1 MNEALMYF
9 CIVINIITFLTYGYD
24 KWQAKNNKRRISEF
38 NLLLLA
44 GVGGTIG
51 GILSIYLFKHKT
63 NKFSFIIAFYTI
75 VILQIILL
83 YFGIQTFKSESNIFN
98 NIGY

>member
-9 CIVINIITFLTYGYD
+9 CIVINIITFLVFGYD
-24 KWQAKNNKRRISEF
+24 KWQAKKNKRRISEF

-51 GILSIYLFKHKT
+51 GLLGMNFFKHQT
-63 NKFSFIIAFYTI
+63 NKFSFILSFYAIA
-75 VILQIILL
+75 ILQIVLL
-83 YFGIQTFKSESNIFN
+83 YFGIQIFKS
-98 NIGY
+98 

>member
-1 MNEALMYF
+1 MNEALIYF
-9 CIVINIITFLTYGYD
+9 CIVINIITFLVFGYD

-51 GILSIYLFKHKT
+51 GIVSMYLFKHKT
-63 NKFSFIIAFYTI
+63 NKFSFILNFYAIA
-75 VILQIILL
+75 ILQIVLL
-83 YFGIQTFKSESNIFN
+83 YFGIQAFKS
-98 NIGY
+98 

>member
-1 MNEALMYF
+1 MNESVIYF
-9 CIVINIITFLTYGYD
+9 CIVINIITFLVFGYD

-51 GILSIYLFKHKT
+51 GLIGMNFFKHKT
-63 NKFSFIIAFYTI
+63 NKFSFILSFYAI
-75 VILQIILL
+75 VILQIVLL
-83 YFGIQTFKSESNIFN
+83 YFGIQTFKS
-98 NIGY
+98 